1 MKLSPFRMMRRKEGK
16 RREMLVLLVLKP
28 QKERERVDQLRR
40 MMMTNRMRISM
51 WNKVSMK
58 TRMMKKMTKMTMN
71 RNKNKKRHLKQNLNK
86 TILNLS
92 KISKI
97 SKNHNKIIK
106 TNPSPS
112 LNRAKTGTIK
122 ATTTSHSRRTSISI
136 KTKAGP
142 SPKTDLP
149 ASHP

>member
-1 MKLSPFRMMRRKEGK
+1 MKLSPFRMMRRRERK

-58 TRMMKKMTKMTMN
+58 MMTMKMTMN

-92 KISKI
+92 KISRI
-97 SKNHNKIIK
+97 NNNHNKIIK

-112 LNRAKTGTIK
+112 LNRTKHGTIK
-122 ATTTSHSRRTSISI
+122 AITTSHSRRTSISI

>member
-1 MKLSPFRMMRRKEGK
+1 MMRRRERK

-58 TRMMKKMTKMTMN
+58 MMTMKMTMN
-71 RNKNKKRHLKQNLNK
+71 RNKNKKRHLRQNLNK

-92 KISKI
+92 KISRI
-97 SKNHNKIIK
+97 NNNHNKIIK

-112 LNRAKTGTIK
+112 LNRTLHGTIK
-122 ATTTSHSRRTSISI
+122 AITTSHSRRTSISV

>member
-1 MKLSPFRMMRRKEGK
+1 MKLSPFRMMRRRERK

-58 TRMMKKMTKMTMN
+58 MMTMKMTMN

-92 KISKI
+92 KTSRIN
-97 SKNHNKIIK
+97 KNHNKIIK

-112 LNRAKTGTIK
+112 LNRTKHGTIK
-122 ATTTSHSRRTSISI
+122 AITTSHSRRTSISV

>member
-1 MKLSPFRMMRRKEGK
+1 MKLSPFRMMRRRERK

-58 TRMMKKMTKMTMN
+58 TRMMTMKMTMN

-92 KISKI
+92 KISRI
-97 SKNHNKIIK
+97 NNNHNKIIK

-112 LNRAKTGTIK
+112 LNRTKHGTIK
-122 ATTTSHSRRTSISI
+122 AITTSHSRRTSISV